1 MIRVEPLID
10 VKIISNLPTPMKM
23 AHAHGSRGQVPSP
36 TNVWFLTFG
45 QKQTFNPDLGVSAF
59 WRGGRSSA
67 WETEALPLDDTHK
80 SIFPRMGPVR
90 LS

>member
-36 TNVWFLTFG
+36 TNVWFLTYG
-45 QKQTFNPDLGVSAF
+45 QKRTFNPDLGGVRFLA
-59 WRGGRSSA
+59 GR
-67 WETEALPLDDTHK
+67 
-80 SIFPRMGPVR
+80 
-90 LS
+90 